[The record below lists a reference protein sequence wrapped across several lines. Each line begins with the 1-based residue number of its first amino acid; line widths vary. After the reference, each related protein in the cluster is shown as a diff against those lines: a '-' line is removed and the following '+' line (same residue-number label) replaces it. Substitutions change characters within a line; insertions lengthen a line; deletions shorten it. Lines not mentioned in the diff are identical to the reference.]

1 MSDGV
6 RPSPG
11 PTGSEMARS
20 GLVVS
25 PAVPLAASPATPVM
39 ARPANPQP
47 LVPMRAREVVMGLEA
62 TVVLVLLLIGGQ
74 LYSRWHRNG
83 GPRRGKSAPKRPATP
98 RRSTD
103 RRNLRLIIN
112 KRR

>member
-1 MSDGV
+1 MSEAV
-6 RPSPG
+6 PSPG
-11 PTGSEMARS
+11 PSVSEVARS

-25 PAVPLAASPATPVM
+25 PMNSASSATPTTRAVS
-39 ARPANPQP
+39 PQP

-74 LYSRWHRNG
+74 LYARWRRDG
-83 GPRRGKSAPKRPATP
+83 GHGRGKNPPKRPVAP
-98 RRSTD
+98 RRASD